1 MYQEPVTYVVGN
13 NKRIIYMAISD
24 KDFIVAIEL
33 GSSKISGI
41 AGKKKDGTMQI
52 LAYVEEKTTGCV
64 RRGVVYNIEK
74 TYQSVNSI
82 IAKLEAILKTK
93 IMRAYVGLG
102 GQSVRSYKCV
112 VKRNLLTQSYI
123 TNDVIDAIRQES
135 CEIPFSD
142 YEMLENYPQEY
153 IVDSSVI
160 ADPVGVM
167 GTNIEGEYLDVIAKH
182 NLRANIDTVFANTS
196 VDVVEELISPLQL
209 ANNVLTDAEKRSG
222 CALVDLGAETTTL
235 VVYKNNIIRYLV
247 TIPLG
252 CNNINKDLSTLPID
266 EAEAEDVKLKYG
278 DACQECDAPE
288 EADNQF
294 YTTTDGRQIDVVTI
308 KSVIEARMS
317 EILANISNQI
327 INSDYSGKL
336 LAGIVITGGGSNM
349 KNIVKAFVKAT
360 KIDKVRVANKVNQVV
375 VKTSNA
381 SGIALDSAQT
391 TSIVSLL
398 LAGTVPCGGDA
409 FDGRP
414 DMFDQQMKEEER
426 RRRQEE
432 ADAAAA
438 AEAQDAAAFDGV
450 KADIRSAYDK
460 VQKQIFELDKYGRD
474 KKVRQN
480 AKNLSLNILDEAIG
494 EKYEKA
500 AQALEGKDKFKQSLK
515 EGADLAEMLKKAV
528 DELTDL
534 VNKTSKENSAWG
546 RFTRAIADI
555 VNEDNN

>member
-1 MYQEPVTYVVGN
+1 
-13 NKRIIYMAISD
+13 MAISD

-33 GSSKISGI
+33 GSFKISGI

-52 LAYVEEKTTGCV
+52 LAYAEEKTSGCV

-74 TYQSVNSI
+74 TYQSVNNI
-82 IAKLEAILKTK
+82 ITKLESVLKTK
-93 IMRAYVGLG
+93 ITRAYVGLG

-112 VKRNLLTQSYI
+112 IKRNLLTQSYI

-142 YEMLENYPQEY
+142 YEMLENYPQEFV
-153 IVDSSVI
+153 VDSSII

-167 GTNIEGEYLDVIAKH
+167 GTNIEGEFLDVIAKH
-182 NLRANIDTVFANTS
+182 NLRANIETVFANTN

-222 CALVDLGAETTTL
+222 CALIDLGAETTTL
-235 VVYKNNIIRYLV
+235 VVYKNNIVRYLV

-252 CNNINKDLSTLPID
+252 SNNINKDLSTLPID
-266 EAEAEDVKLKYG
+266 EAEAEEVKLKYG
-278 DACQECDAPE
+278 DASRESDALE
-288 EADNQF
+288 ESENLS
-294 YTTTDGRQIDVVTI
+294 YTTTDGRQIDVATI
-308 KSVIEARMS
+308 KNVIEARIS
-317 EILANISNQI
+317 EIVANISNQI

-360 KIDKVRVANKVNQVV
+360 KIDKVRVANKVNQMV

-381 SGIALDSAQT
+381 SSIALDSAQT

-426 RRRQEE
+426 RKRQEE

-438 AEAQDAAAFDGV
+438 AEAQDAQAFDTV
-450 KADIRSAYDK
+450 KAEIRVAYDK
-460 VQKQIFELDKYGRD
+460 VQKQILELEKYGRE
-474 KKVRQN
+474 KKVRQD
-480 AKNLSLNILDEAIG
+480 AKMLSLNILDEAIG

-528 DELTDL
+528 DELTDK
-534 VNKTSKENSAWG
+534 VNKALKENSLWG
-546 RFTRAIADI
+546 RVTRTLSDI
-555 VNEDNN
+555 VDDNN

>member
-1 MYQEPVTYVVGN
+1 
-13 NKRIIYMAISD
+13 MAISD

-33 GSSKISGI
+33 GSFKVSGI

-52 LAYVEEKTTGCV
+52 LAYAEEKTSGCV

-74 TYQSVNSI
+74 TYQSVNNI
-82 IAKLEAILKTK
+82 ITKLESVLKTK
-93 IMRAYVGLG
+93 ITRAYVGLG

-142 YEMLENYPQEY
+142 YEMLENYPQEFV
-153 IVDSSVI
+153 VDSSII

-167 GTNIEGEYLDVIAKH
+167 GTNIEGEFLDVIAKH
-182 NLRANIDTVFANTS
+182 NLRANIETVFANTN

-222 CALVDLGAETTTL
+222 CALIDLGAETTTL
-235 VVYKNNIIRYLV
+235 VVYKNNIVRYLV

-252 CNNINKDLSTLPID
+252 SNNINKDLSTLPID
-266 EAEAEDVKLKYG
+266 EAEAEEVKLKYG
-278 DACQECDAPE
+278 DACRESDTLE
-288 EADNQF
+288 ESENQS
-294 YTTTDGRQIDVVTI
+294 YTTTDGRQIDVATI
-308 KSVIEARMS
+308 KNVIEARIS
-317 EILANISNQI
+317 EIVANISNQI

-360 KIDKVRVANKVNQVV
+360 KIDKVRVANKVNQMV

-381 SGIALDSAQT
+381 SSIALDSAQT

-426 RRRQEE
+426 RKRQEE

-438 AEAQDAAAFDGV
+438 AEAQDAQAFENV
-450 KADIRSAYDK
+450 KAEIRVAYDK
-460 VQKQIFELDKYGRD
+460 VQKQILELEKYGRD
-474 KKVRQN
+474 KKVRQD
-480 AKNLSLNILDEAIG
+480 AKMLSLNILDEAIG

-528 DELTDL
+528 DELTEK
-534 VNKTSKENSAWG
+534 VNKALKENSLWG
-546 RFTRAIADI
+546 RVTRTLSDI
-555 VNEDNN
+555 VDDNN